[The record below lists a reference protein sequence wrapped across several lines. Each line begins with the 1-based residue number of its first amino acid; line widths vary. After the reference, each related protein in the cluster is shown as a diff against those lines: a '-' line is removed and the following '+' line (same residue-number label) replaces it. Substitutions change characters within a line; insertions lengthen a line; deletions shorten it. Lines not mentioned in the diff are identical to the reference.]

1 MAKPAFATAWAASQI
16 IYNSATPAEHVA
28 QVVGGKVAAYI
39 RDKKNP
45 WKNTCAV
52 RMSYILNQSGLTI
65 PKISG
70 KTQTGHGNQNYFYR
84 VKDVISFLRNRWGEP
99 EIVAY
104 PPSGGGSLVGK
115 RGVILFEVHGWSD
128 ASGHATLFN
137 GTTCYDHCYFN
148 EPEATY
154 RTDKA
159 NFWELQ

>member
-1 MAKPAFATAWAASQI
+1 MAKPAFATAWAASQR
-16 IYNSATPAEHVA
+16 IYDPATPAENVA
-28 QVVGGKVAAYI
+28 QVVGGKVAAHI

-65 PKISG
+65 PNISG
-70 KTQTGHGNQNYFYR
+70 KTQTGHDNQNYFYR
-84 VKDVISFLRNRWGEP
+84 VRDVISFLRNQWGEP
-99 EIVAY
+99 EVVAY
-104 PPSGGGSLVGK
+104 PQSGGGSLVGK
-115 RGVILFEVHGWSD
+115 RGIILFEVHGWSD
-128 ASGHATLFN
+128 ASGHATLFD